1 MRKFSIRK
9 LFSIKEVYYTLQQ
22 SLKNNEEN
30 FIEKKN

>member
-1 MRKFSIRK
+1 MQKFSIRK
-9 LFSIKEVYYTLQQ
+9 LFSIKEVCYTLQQ